1 MGKDE
6 IRKKREA
13 LLKELESENITE
25 ERMAAIEQEIDDL
38 EKIEEEVNKRVS
50 LKERLSSES
59 ELRSRL
65 GDIEGSHVKG
75 EDSEKSEER
84 NARTIKETGVI
95 EISALEA
102 RKGISNNR
110 EYRATTLES
119 GNLAKPTR
127 VGNDIRDNLESLS
140 SIIDMVTVEDF
151 TGCSE
156 YDEPYEISGLTA
168 KERED
173 GKYTEST
180 DASDPVFGIA
190 KIKPALISVT
200 TYVSRNINRLTP
212 VRYEEKIKAM
222 ALKALRSKVI
232 DLIVNG
238 NSSVFG
244 IKTAKNTKNDKIYK
258 EYVVKSNKITATTL
272 KDIVFKYGGDDSL
285 GGNAVLFLTKEDLA
299 AFGSVRGEKEKKAI
313 YEITPTTGNAN
324 VGTIKDG
331 GTIVPYCI
339 CSRLTSLSTTE
350 KGDSPVQTML
360 YGDPKNFEL
369 GLFGPYTI
377 EVSKDTKLEKR
388 LLTIAGDVMVGGNLV
403 VHEGF
408 VVVMLEANAASG
420 NTDSGNTAS
429 GNAAG
434 GNAVGENDNQ

>member
-1 MGKDE
+1 MGKEE

-13 LLKELESENITE
+13 LLEELESENITE
-25 ERMAAIEQEIDDL
+25 ERMAAIEKEIDDF
-38 EKIEEEVNKRVS
+38 EKIEGEINKRAS

-65 GDIEGSHVKG
+65 GDIEGSHRKG
-75 EDSEKSEER
+75 EESEESVER
-84 NARTIKETGVI
+84 KAQTVKETGVM

-102 RKGISNNR
+102 RRGISNNR
-110 EYRATTLES
+110 EYRATNLET
-119 GNLAKPTR
+119 GNLATPTR
-127 VGNDIRDNLESLS
+127 VGSDIRDNLERLS

-156 YDEPYEISGLTA
+156 FDEPYEISGLTA

-173 GKYTEST
+173 EKYTEST
-180 DASDPVFGIA
+180 DASDPTFGLA
-190 KIKPALISVT
+190 KIKPTLISVT
-200 TYVSRNINRLTP
+200 TYISRNISRLTP
-212 VRYEEKIKAM
+212 IRYEEKIKAM
-222 ALKALRSKVI
+222 ALKALRSKVV

-238 NSSVFG
+238 NGSMFG
-244 IKTAKNTKNDKIYK
+244 IKTAKNTDENKIYK
-258 EYVVKSNKITATTL
+258 EYVVSSNEITATTL

-299 AFGSVRGEKEKKAI
+299 AFGSIRGEKEKKPI
-313 YEITPTTGNAN
+313 YEITPTQGNAN

-339 CSRLTSLSTTE
+339 CSKLTSLSTAE
-350 KGDSPVQTML
+350 KGSNPVQTML

-408 VVVMLEANAASG
+408 VVVTLDANKESG
-420 NTDSGNTAS
+420 NS
-429 GNAAG
+429 
-434 GNAVGENDNQ
+434 NQ